1 MVFWL
6 VGLGLGDE
14 EDITL
19 RGLNVV
25 RKCETVYLE
34 AYTSI
39 LTVGL
44 NVLMKSPAGALS
56 IAASLMCMIYALGG
70 VSGANFNPAVLEL

>member
-39 LTVGL
+39 LTVGRERL
-44 NVLMKSPAGALS
+44 EVPRIWPRHAVRRPRPWKSQSRS
-56 IAASLMCMIYALGG
+56 I
-70 VSGANFNPAVLEL
+70 

>member
-39 LTVGL
+39 LTVGRERL
-44 NVLMKSPAGALS
+44 EVPRIRPRLAAVVPLAHAAG
-56 IAASLMCMIYALGG
+56 G
-70 VSGANFNPAVLEL
+70 